1 MVTMATVLTGLL
13 KILFY
18 LVKLDKEN
26 AVQTNG
32 TWKSLFW
39 NFNHLYSIYSVNI
52 KNHLTEFL
60 EIDIQPALGY

>member
-1 MVTMATVLTGLL
+1 MLSKLPKWSAMATVLTGPL

-32 TWKSLFW
+32 TQKGLF
-39 NFNHLYSIYSVNI
+39 
-52 KNHLTEFL
+52 
-60 EIDIQPALGY
+60 

>member
-1 MVTMATVLTGLL
+1 MATVLTGPL

-32 TWKSLFW
+32 TQKGLFW

-52 KNHLTEFL
+52 KNHLTELL
-60 EIDIQPALGY
+60 EIDTQPASGY